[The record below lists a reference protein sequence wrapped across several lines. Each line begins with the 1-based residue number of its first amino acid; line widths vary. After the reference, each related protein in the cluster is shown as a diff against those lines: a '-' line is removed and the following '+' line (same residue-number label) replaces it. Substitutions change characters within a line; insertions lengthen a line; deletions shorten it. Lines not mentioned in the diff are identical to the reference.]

1 MRIVDE
7 DGREVHDPDLNNGH
21 LVEYQLLRDG
31 IEPVDD
37 EKKFAYAE
45 DDWENVLLYI
55 ETPEAMKIDREIAA
69 LQHKLL
75 ETDYISS
82 KLADKLTSCAS
93 SEEINTVLA
102 DFNESYAE
110 IISQRQEWRDE
121 INELERRLQNAES
134 PTSE

>member
-7 DGREVHDPDLNNGH
+7 HGREIHDPDLNNGH

-55 ETPEAMKIDREIAA
+55 ETPESTRIDREIAA

-82 KLADKLTSCAS
+82 KLGDAISCCS
-93 SEEINTVLA
+93 STVDILGEL
-102 DFNESYAE
+102 ESFRDTYSGT
-110 IISQRQEWRDE
+110 IKKRQEWRDK
-121 INELERRLQNAES
+121 INELQAK
-134 PTSE
+134 SEASNG